1 MVTELT
7 LPFLPL
13 STLSALSSSSAF
25 FSAFRFASALI
36 TIDMAEAKEETIV
49 EYSLKTNGD
58 KIIKIAANMLAMKM
72 IVLDFILV
80 DYVIFTKFMIIPP
93 VLLCKIARHIEV
105 YEVFFSIGLSGCRF
119 GFACIFSKLAD
130 Y

>member
-13 STLSALSSSSAF
+13 ATLSALSSSSAF
-25 FSAFRFASALI
+25 FSVLQFAIALI
-36 TIDMAEAKEETIV
+36 MIDMAEAAEEMTV
-49 EYSLKTNGD
+49 EFSLKMNGD
-58 KIIKIAANMLAMKM
+58 EIIIIAANMLAMKM

-80 DYVIFTKFMIIPP
+80 DYVIFTKFMIIYP

-119 GFACIFSKLAD
+119 GIACIFSKLAD